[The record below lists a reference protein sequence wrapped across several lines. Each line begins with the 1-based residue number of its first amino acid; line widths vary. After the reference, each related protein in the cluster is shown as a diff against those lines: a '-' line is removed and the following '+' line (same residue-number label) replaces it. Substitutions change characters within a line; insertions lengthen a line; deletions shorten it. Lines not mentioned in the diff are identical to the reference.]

1 MIRGRYGRN
10 LRSAVGSS
18 AAPYGFTLSV
28 WTSGAII
35 SHARGIPDA
44 LHALLFMVG
53 AVLAFALVGALAY
66 GDLTGYTGERQPGSS
81 LWGNFHFL
89 SVGLSIGAA
98 ALVTGLVDNGFVWI
112 LASFSSTTCYLIGLG
127 FEFTVSERME
137 EDDAE

>member
-1 MIRGRYGRN
+1 M
-10 LRSAVGSS
+10 GSR

-44 LHALLFMVG
+44 LHALFFMIG
-53 AVLAFALVGALAY
+53 ALAAFALVGALAY
-66 GDLTGYTGERQPGSS
+66 GDFTGYTGERQTGSS

-98 ALVTGLVDNGFVWI
+98 ALVTGLVDSGFVWI
-112 LASFSSTTCYLIGLG
+112 LASFSATVCYLVGLG